1 MTDTTFL
8 TSHPDVLVYLVGAL
22 GSICVT
28 ILTANAVMLKNL
40 MDKLLDEMRDHETRI
55 SRLEGRAHE

>member
-55 SRLEGRAHE
+55 SRLEGRVHE